1 MTVVHNIFLIGMPG
15 AGKST
20 VGKALARRCGL
31 RFLDCDHEI
40 ERRTGV
46 AIATIFEIEGEAGFR
61 EREAQ
66 LIAEVCAGRGLVL
79 ATGGG
84 VILREDNRRTLRE
97 HGLVVFLQT
106 RLADLVIRTRRDTK
120 RPLLQGD
127 DPAGK
132 LRALMEAREP
142 LYHQAAHLVF
152 DAATHH
158 AGRMADLIIERM
170 AQQGYTLELPPTQGI
185 S

>member
-1 MTVVHNIFLIGMPG
+1 
-15 AGKST
+15 
-20 VGKALARRCGL
+20 
-31 RFLDCDHEI
+31 
-40 ERRTGV
+40 
-46 AIATIFEIEGEAGFR
+46 
-61 EREAQ
+61 
-66 LIAEVCAGRGLVL
+66 
-79 ATGGG
+79 
-84 VILREDNRRTLRE
+84 LRE

-132 LRALMEAREP
+132 LRALLEVREP

-170 AQQGYTLELPPTQGI
+170 AELGYTLEPAPTQGT